1 MAEQTKMPF
10 GMWTRVG
17 PGNRVLDGS
26 LELPRGRAILGDIYK
41 LQGIC
46 GVSQSYSVGGSS
58 NAVFLCQS
66 CRNLF
71 FNLFL

>member
-17 PGNRVLDGS
+17 PGNHLLDGS

-41 LQGIC
+41 LQGIS
-46 GVSQSYSVGGSS
+46 GVSRSIFGRWQQQCSFSVS
-58 NAVFLCQS
+58 VLQELIF
-66 CRNLF
+66 
-71 FNLFL
+71 